1 MCNRS
6 SEVVCIGIGLVVCC
20 VEKEVVC
27 REEEVVC
34 REDKWCVVKISGVS

>member
-1 MCNRS
+1 M
-6 SEVVCIGIGLVVCC
+6 VCIGIGLVVCC
-20 VEKEVVC
+20 VEEEVVC